1 MGPAS
6 VRMGWKN
13 GTWVITIDNTLF
25 KLSHTIQLKA
35 KLQMKKEQIKTG
47 IATKIRY
54 NKRRTNTNLQD
65 WSKYDRS
72 N

>member
-6 VRMGWKN
+6 VKMGWKN
-13 GTWVITIDNTLF
+13 GTWVTTIDNILF

-47 IATKIRY
+47 IAMKIRY
-54 NKRRTNTNLQD
+54 NKRRTNTNI
-65 WSKYDRS
+65 
-72 N
+72 